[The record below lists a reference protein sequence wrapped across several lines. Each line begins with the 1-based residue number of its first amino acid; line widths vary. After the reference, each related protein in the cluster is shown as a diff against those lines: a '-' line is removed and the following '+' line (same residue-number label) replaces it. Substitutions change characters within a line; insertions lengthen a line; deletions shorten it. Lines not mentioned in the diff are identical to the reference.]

1 MTRSRSHT
9 CLVPCPIAL
18 VLLTLLVCG
27 CESVVNFPLQSHRT
41 GEPDGQNL
49 FAYDVNGDAQSDYW
63 QDADAAG
70 RIVELRFDEDGDAA
84 PDKTVRLDAGGG
96 NIPHLVIA
104 LDGVPFNLVQ
114 ELCEQ
119 GRFRLFYPPARLIS
133 CFPSMTDLAFSLLF
147 DSERCLGCEALYFDP
162 VRNTLSDGN
171 AVYLSGAN
179 AKWATNLA
187 YRCSFWWDAN
197 AYLNPQAVF
206 EHELRG
212 ISREFLRVEGGR
224 AFGYTVGTAGL
235 GTRGGRDA
243 IVQYLETIDRLCE
256 QIVHRR
262 RGQVRLTLLAD
273 HGHNLTHSRRVS
285 LKRHLREAG
294 FDPSKQLDD
303 PKDVVV
309 VEYGLVTYAA
319 VSTNDPQAVADA
331 VLTHPGV
338 ELVAYSQ
345 GGQIVVRDGESLAR
359 VAKEGDRYRYRT
371 DSGDPLQLAPILD
384 ALAEQGRM
392 SPDGW
397 IDDRALFDATVTHVY
412 PDPLHRLW
420 VAFNGLVQRTPDV
433 LVCFRDGYAHGSK
446 MFDFFIGGAA
456 STHGSLNRANS
467 TTFAMTMLGE
477 LPPALRPEQVL
488 PALDALQAAAGDTNA
503 ATRP

>member
-1 MTRSRSHT
+1 MTCCRSHT
-9 CLVPCPIAL
+9 YLAPSPIAL
-18 VLLTLLVCG
+18 ALVALLVCG
-27 CESVVNFPLQSHRT
+27 CESVVDFPLQSRKACKAA
-41 GEPDGQNL
+41 GQDL
-49 FAYDVNGDAQSDYW
+49 FVYDVNGDGHPDYW
-63 QDADAAG
+63 QGADAAG
-70 RIVELRFDEDGDAA
+70 RIVELRFDENGDVA
-84 PDKTVRLDAGGG
+84 PDKTVRLDAAGSDV
-96 NIPHLVIA
+96 PHLVIA
-104 LDGVPFNLVQ
+104 LDGVPFDLVRESYQ
-114 ELCEQ
+114 R
-119 GRFRLFYPPARLIS
+119 GRFRLFYPPAQLIS
-133 CFPSMTDLAFSLLF
+133 CFPSMTDLAFSLVF
-147 DSERCLGCEALYFDP
+147 DSERCLGCEALYFD
-162 VRNTLSDGN
+162 RASNKLSDGN
-171 AVYLSGAN
+171 AVYLSGTN
-179 AKWATNLA
+179 AKWASNLA

-212 ISREFLRVEGGR
+212 LSRAFRRIEHGQ

-243 IVQYLETIDRLCE
+243 IIKYLETVDRLCE

-262 RGQVRLTLLAD
+262 KGQVRLTLLAD
-273 HGHNLTHSRRVS
+273 HGHNLARSERIS

-294 FDPSKQLDD
+294 FNPTKRLDD

-319 VSTNDPQAVADA
+319 LSTNDPPAVAEA

-345 GGQIVVRDGESLAR
+345 GGQIVVRDGEGLAR
-359 VAKEGDRYRYRT
+359 VAERDGRYRYQIE
-371 DSGDPLQLAPILD
+371 SGDPLQLAPVLEN
-384 ALAEQGRM
+384 LAAQACV

-397 IDDRALFDATVTHVY
+397 VDDRVLFDATVTHMY

-420 VAFNGLVQRTPDV
+420 LAFNGLVRQTPDV
-433 LVCFRDGYAHGSK
+433 LVCLRDGYAHGSK
-446 MFDFFIGGAA
+446 TFDFFIGGAA
-456 STHGSLNRANS
+456 STHGSLNRASS

-477 LPPALRPEQVL
+477 LPAALRPEQVL
-488 PALDALQAAAGDTNA
+488 PALDRLQSAIADAKV